1 MYFLELHG
9 RLIHMAKQRVRAGL
23 VTERGLAKLCGLS
36 QPHIHNLLKDIRSLT
51 PRSADMLLRGLGL
64 TIPDLLWAPTEE
76 EGSETRSIPVVRTA
90 VGPGPA
96 ADFGVHRGYMPL
108 PTALVKDSIEPL
120 LVRLAPDLALPRVF
134 KANDLVLLDQNR
146 ISRNAPTAG
155 SYWVIADGGGLRL
168 RYLRVEKAGLFVL
181 REIDEEHRDGWH
193 PFAVKAENV
202 SDFVRARAV
211 WIGRELGF
219 FAPVEE

>member
-1 MYFLELHG
+1 
-9 RLIHMAKQRVRAGL
+9 
-23 VTERGLAKLCGLS
+23 
-36 QPHIHNLLKDIRSLT
+36 
-51 PRSADMLLRGLGL
+51 
-64 TIPDLLWAPTEE
+64 
-76 EGSETRSIPVVRTA
+76 
-90 VGPGPA
+90 
-96 ADFGVHRGYMPL
+96 
-108 PTALVKDSIEPL
+108 

-146 ISRNAPTAG
+146 LSRNAPTAG

-168 RYLRVEKAGLFVL
+168 RYLRVHKGGLFVL

-193 PFAVKAENV
+193 LLDTKVENV

-219 FAPVEE
+219 SAPTEE